1 MKYFL
6 NYLFD
11 ICSYLKQD
19 LSGFTKNNTAY
30 VLLYQTGDF
39 RGAFSL
45 IGSPVIR
52 KIKSTYNSSCQV
64 NHQRSLL

>member
-19 LSGFTKNNTAY
+19 LSGFTKNNTACVAFIRQEIFE
-30 VLLYQTGDF
+30 VL
-39 RGAFSL
+39 SL
-45 IGSPVIR
+45 
-52 KIKSTYNSSCQV
+52 
-64 NHQRSLL
+64 